1 MKLWHAIGA
10 ALVGLPGDAQAVE
23 GAKPAGGLS
32 LASRALA
39 LSGGLSGPAIQ
50 PGKGAVAF
58 DTDISGLSQL
68 WLLEEDAGSYDRA
81 RTLAGWAGEE
91 LSASCAWPGRRR
103 CRAAGAF
110 ERRRNHFAFIPAA
123 SRTGAEPG

>member
-1 MKLWHAIGA
+1 
-10 ALVGLPGDAQAVE
+10 VD

-32 LASRALA
+32 LDSRALA
-39 LSGGLSGPAIQ
+39 LSGGLSGPAIET
-50 PGKGAVAF
+50 GKGAVAF
-58 DTDISGLSQL
+58 DIDISGLSQL

-81 RTLAGWAGEE
+81 RTLAGWAAVER
-91 LSASCAWPGRRR
+91 SASCAWPGR